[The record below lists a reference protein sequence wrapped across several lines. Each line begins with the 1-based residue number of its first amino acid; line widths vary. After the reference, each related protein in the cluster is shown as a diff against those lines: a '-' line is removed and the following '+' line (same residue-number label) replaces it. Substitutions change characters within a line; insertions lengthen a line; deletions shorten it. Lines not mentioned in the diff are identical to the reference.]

1 MAASLGFPFT
11 FSQRMELERQVR
23 IYKYM
28 MSSVPVPHDF
38 LIPIAGSPSVPVASH
53 SALGGGAL
61 NLRLAGAAEPGRCKR
76 TDGKKWRCSRYVAL
90 DHHKYCERHLHRSRP
105 RSRRLVEFPN
115 KRARYTLG
123 QALPSSSFHQNK
135 TAWFLD
141 KPSEKPATFWP
152 FTSVSSYKEL
162 ISLADQQWYQLMQI
176 KAATEGFPVQN
187 YNKQPL
193 DLISCPN
200 FNSCPWFLNSEIVP
214 LEKPA
219 ARGFID
225 AWSTVVSTSAEAS
238 VSCNGELS
246 VSSLHLT
253 KGINTMTDD
262 EMGVSECGENREYAS
277 KPHLSSWL
285 APASTPGGPLAEVL
299 RPSSSKSS
307 SHH

>member
-1 MAASLGFPFT
+1 MAAFLGFPFT

-23 IYKYM
+23 IYKYI
-28 MSSVPVPHDF
+28 MSSVPVPHDL

-53 SALGGGAL
+53 SACNNISILFHFTL
-61 NLRLAGAAEPGRCKR
+61 CKR
-76 TDGKKWRCSRYVAL
+76 TDGKKWRCSRYVSL

-105 RSRRLVEFPN
+105 RSRKPVELPN

-123 QALPSSSFHQNK
+123 QALTSSSLYQNK

-152 FTSVSSYKEL
+152 VASVSSYKEL

-193 DLISCPN
+193 DMISCPN

-246 VSSLHLT
+246 VSSLYLT
-253 KGINTMTDD
+253 
-262 EMGVSECGENREYAS
+262 
-277 KPHLSSWL
+277 SWL